1 MAYLL
6 TYPQANVPVALQQQ
20 LAPFQPV
27 YYPLRQLTPRPLTA
41 AEQRLIRTSECLVLT
56 SPFGIQCYLQQL
68 QSLNPTAALAVLSPK
83 MAHRLRQAEVS
94 VPIKVAPAAQ
104 QRQLYQYLRQQI
116 PTQRVCWLQ
125 GDHHPTQPL
134 PPAWHQVTI
143 YTNQWPEKA
152 QQQAQA
158 TFKSLQFQ
166 KVLVTSPLNL
176 RRLLA
181 LKQALPNTFQTSTYY
196 TLGPSTAVLGRQAG
210 LTMVQPPVQQN
221 VLAQMIQLMVAGC
234 TSR

>member
-68 QSLNPTAALAVLSPK
+68 KSLNPTAALAVLSPK

-143 YTNQWPEKA
+143 YTNQWPKSA
-152 QQQAQA
+152 QQQAQV
-158 TFKSLQFQ
+158 TFSTLQFQ
-166 KVLVTSPLNL
+166 RILVTSPLNL
-176 RRLLA
+176 RRLLV
-181 LKQALPNTFQTSTYY
+181 LKQALPNTFLNSQYY
-196 TLGPSTAVLGRQAG
+196 TLGPSTAKLGQQAG
-210 LTMVQPPVQQN
+210 LTMVSPPVQQN

>member
-6 TYPQANVPVALQQQ
+6 TYPQAKVPVALQQQ

-27 YYPLRQLTPRPLTA
+27 YYPLRQLTPRALTA
-41 AEQRLIRTSECLVLT
+41 TEQQLIQTSDVLALT

-68 QSLNPTAALAVLSPK
+68 RPLNPQAALAVLSPK
-83 MAHRLRQAEVS
+83 MAQQLRQAGVS
-94 VPIKVAPAAQ
+94 VPIIVAPAAQ
-104 QRQLYQYLRQQI
+104 QRQLFQQLQQQV
-116 PTQRVCWLQ
+116 PTQQVCWLQ
-125 GDHHPTQPL
+125 GNHHTTQAL
-134 PPAWHQVTI
+134 PPAWHRVTI
-143 YTNQWPEKA
+143 YTNQWPETA

-158 TFKSLQFQ
+158 TFKDLQFQ

-181 LKQALPNTFQTSTYY
+181 LKPALPTTFQNSTYY
-196 TLGPSTAVLGRQAG
+196 TLGPSTAQLGRQAG
-210 LTMVQPPVQQN
+210 LTVIQPPVQQN